1 MVVCQPPLRKHRRNQ
16 VHMKLDTNSLAHTK
30 WECKYHIVFAPK
42 YRRQIIYGKIK
53 MDIGQ
58 MLRKLC
64 EYKGVEIIEAEA
76 CKDHIHMLISI
87 PPKYSVA
94 QIMGYLKGKSSL
106 MIFEK
111 YANLKYKYGNRHFWC
126 RGYYVSTVGANKK
139 AIQEYIRNQLQ
150 EDYTDD
156 QMSIK
161 EYVDPFT
168 GQPITEGK

>member
-1 MVVCQPPLRKHRRNQ
+1 
-16 VHMKLDTNSLAHTK
+16 MKLDTNSLAHTK

-53 MDIGQ
+53 ADIGQ

-76 CKDHIHMLISI
+76 CKDHIHMLVSI
-87 PPKYSVA
+87 RPKYSVA

-126 RGYYVSTVGANKK
+126 RGYFVSTVGANKK

-150 EDYTDD
+150 EDYSED

-168 GQPITEGK
+168 GQPAKEGK